1 MNLPHATQEQM
12 RQMEEAVANGK
23 KIAMPPLPQEE
34 VIDEQPTMQIQQPV
48 EELHESDE
56 SEDTQVESEH
66 EEIEEET
73 PQKINYR
80 QMRQELAQAKKD
92 REDAMNYAMKMQQ
105 QSQPKQQAQQVQE
118 EDYSDL
124 GVEEDGLVEGK
135 HAKKIL
141 KELRDLKKEVNAYKT
156 KATQD
161 TVEVRL
167 KTEYPDFYK
176 VINEENIQI
185 FTQLNPDLADAIS
198 QTPDMYK
205 RGKLAYDMI
214 KKYGIY
220 QETNYDQEKA
230 VAKKNSI
237 KPKPLASMSPTQAE
251 SPLTKANA
259 FAHGDLS
266 KEVKNQLYREMIEA
280 MKGK

>member
-1 MNLPHATQEQM
+1 MSLPHATQSQIRE
-12 RQMEEAVANGK
+12 MEAAAQK
-23 KIAMPPLPQEE
+23 KMIAMPPLPEEQVVLEPTQIQPETPELPEE
-34 VIDEQPTMQIQQPV
+34 VETEEPEQEYEEEV
-48 EELHESDE
+48 EEV
-56 SEDTQVESEH
+56 Q
-66 EEIEEET
+66 ET
-73 PQKINYR
+73 KQQINYR
-80 QMRQELAQAKKD
+80 QMRQELEQAKKD

-105 QSQPKQQAQQVQE
+105 QSQPKQQPAQAQE
-118 EDYSDL
+118 DDYSDL

-141 KELRDLKKEVNAYKT
+141 KELRDLKREVNAYKT

-220 QETNYDQEKA
+220 QDTNYDQDKA
-230 VAKKNSI
+230 MAKKNSL
-237 KPKPLASMSPTQAE
+237 KPKPLTSMSPTQAE

-266 KEVKNQLYREMIEA
+266 KEVKNQLYKEMIEA

>member
-1 MNLPHATQEQM
+1 MSLPHATQSQIRE
-12 RQMEEAVANGK
+12 MEAAAQK
-23 KIAMPPLPQEE
+23 KMIAMPPLPEEQVVLEPTQIQPETPELPEE
-34 VIDEQPTMQIQQPV
+34 VETQEPEQEYEEEV
-48 EELHESDE
+48 EE
-56 SEDTQVESEH
+56 VK
-66 EEIEEET
+66 ET
-73 PQKINYR
+73 KQQINYR
-80 QMRQELAQAKKD
+80 QMRQELEQAKKD

-105 QSQPKQQAQQVQE
+105 QSQPKQQPVQAQE
-118 EDYSDL
+118 DDYSDL

-141 KELRDLKKEVNAYKT
+141 KELRDLKREVNAYKT

-220 QETNYDQEKA
+220 QDTNYDQDKA
-230 VAKKNSI
+230 MAKKNSL
-237 KPKPLASMSPTQAE
+237 KPKPLTSMSPTQAE

-266 KEVKNQLYREMIEA
+266 KEVKNQLYKEMIEA